1 MNDSNPF
8 RIRKQVGRHSLNPIQ
23 RVVELNEFLKKNNL
37 ISKEPKNELIRRVV
51 GPSDKK

>member
-8 RIRKQVGRHSLNPIQ
+8 RIRKQVGSYSLNPIQ
-23 RVVELNEFLKKNNL
+23 RVVELNENNL

-51 GPSDKK
+51 